1 MMSDKLRAAAQAAL
15 DAMSVVRVFVTSKE
29 KIKHPEGTDW
39 YDNIRINLD
48 ENIVNNI
55 KEMNAIEAAL
65 AEPTV
70 KESLTVAGEKHM
82 NPSDKYEQIKDI
94 KRLNPVE
101 LEAMV
106 LKHDQQIKDIAA
118 HLLELKQL
126 VTPMM
131 EFKRREWVGL
141 TDEEITEIRLK
152 MFDAFA
158 TNYEAYRAIE
168 TKLKEKNGG

>member
-70 KESLTVAGEKHM
+70 KESLTTAEPEEKLLSIHLLDQWLKASLAEQKPMLEM
-82 NPSDKYEQIKDI
+82 NPQ
-94 KRLNPVE
+94 KR
-101 LEAMV
+101 
-106 LKHDQQIKDIAA
+106 
-118 HLLELKQL
+118 
-126 VTPMM
+126 
-131 EFKRREWVGL
+131 EFVGL
-141 TDEEITEIRLK
+141 TGPEV
-152 MFDAFA
+152 DA
-158 TNYEAYRAIE
+158 AYKSVSDKEWSIGGLTDARVFFCAIE
-168 TKLKEKNGG
+168 AKLREKNA